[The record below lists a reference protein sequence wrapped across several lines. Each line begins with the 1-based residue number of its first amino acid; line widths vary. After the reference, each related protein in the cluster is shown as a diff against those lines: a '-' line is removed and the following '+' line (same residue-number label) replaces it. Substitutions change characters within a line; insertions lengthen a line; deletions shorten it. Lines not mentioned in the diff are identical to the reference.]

1 MGGKPDEGT
10 FDWLDDFMAEKPNY
24 FELSDR
30 KIIEWAQKSGIQR
43 PQSSIT
49 QAEKGGRSSND
60 KPDFCFGIPSLDDC
74 SVRTVIA
81 NMTNVVPRNYVVM
94 EVKANLIQAERAEN
108 LKRFPS
114 SKFKRSAYVVMG
126 EPNKEFKDK
135 QLDIILKDRQEKAVV
150 EWKAKKA
157 EKERKRAQ
165 EKRMKQVMK
174 LKEEAN

>member
-60 KPDFCFGIPSLDDC
+60 KPDFCFGIPTLDDC
-74 SVRTVIA
+74 SIRMVIA

-94 EVKANLIQAERAEN
+94 EVKANLVEAERAEN
-108 LKRFPS
+108 LKRFPA
-114 SKFKRSAYVVMG
+114 SKFKRSAYVAIG

-135 QLDIILKDRQEKAVV
+135 QLAIVLKDKQEKAVA

-157 EKERKRAQ
+157 EKERKKAQ
-165 EKRMKQVMK
+165 EARMKQVM
-174 LKEEAN
+174 E